1 MENFFAAANTSGGF
15 VCWYDDIFNPKQLD
29 YVYIIKGGSGTGKS
43 TLMKKLAAKAE
54 KLGGVCERYFCSSDP
69 ASLDGVIAKMPNGR
83 RIAMLDGTAPH
94 THDPKYPGA
103 AEAIINLGQY
113 WCEDIL
119 KGQREEIVAL
129 TEKKSKLFSEAYG
142 YFGAAGTLFLSR
154 LNEARGALL
163 ADKLESA
170 CERLLTQRMRECH
183 VKGSVGR
190 VGIRGLSAL
199 STHGQVHFDSFSDAD
214 KVCLVLDICATAPL
228 FFEAM
233 QRTAL
238 KLGLSFYRAPMPL
251 LPHLTEALYFPE
263 LSTSIVSR
271 TERADVKEI
280 NMTRFVERDRL
291 GGDIRTRR
299 RLLGKSADGLVE
311 AGLARLAEVRSVHG
325 ELEKI
330 YMGAM
335 DFTRLG
341 EATGRLLEVI
351 FA

>member
-1 MENFFAAANTSGGF
+1 MENYFAAANTSGGF
-15 VCWYDDIFNPKQLD
+15 ACWYDDIFNPKALD
-29 YVYIIKGGSGTGKS
+29 YTYIIKGGSGTGKS
-43 TLMKKLAAKAE
+43 TLMRKLAAKAE

-69 ASLDGVIAKMPNGR
+69 TSLDGVIARLPSGR

-94 THDPKYPGA
+94 THDPRYPGA

-119 KGQREEIVAL
+119 KGQREEIALL
-129 TEKKSKLFSEAYG
+129 TEKKSKFFSEAYS

-163 ADKLESA
+163 EDKLEGA
-170 CERLLTQRMRECH
+170 CERLLTQRMRECR
-183 VKGSVGR
+183 VKGSVSQ
-190 VGIRGLSAL
+190 VQIRGLSAL
-199 STHGQVHFDSFSDAD
+199 STHGEVHFDSFSDAD
-214 KVCLVLDICATAPL
+214 KVCRVLDIFATAPL
-228 FFEAM
+228 FFEAA
-233 QRTAL
+233 QKSAS

-251 LPHLTEALYFPE
+251 LPNLTEALYFPE
-263 LSTSIVSR
+263 LSMSIVSR

-280 NMTRFVERDRL
+280 NMARFVEREKL
-291 GGDIRTRR
+291 GGDTRTRR
-299 RLLGKSADGLVE
+299 RLLGRSVDGLVE
-311 AGLARLAEVRSVHG
+311 AGLARLLEVRTVHG

-330 YMGAM
+330 YSGAM

-341 EATGRLLEVI
+341 EATQKLLEVV